1 MQYIVQ
7 SGDTLFIIAQ
17 KFNTTVDAIARANN
31 ITNINVIYV
40 GQILI
45 IPTGT
50 VPPTPTPPVPT
61 PPPTQVCPVLRRGD
75 RGEAVRR
82 LQTLLLNKGIS
93 PGPIDGIFGSNTERA
108 VRTFQ
113 SQSGLPVTGVATVA
127 TWTAL
132 GVNCTLPPGPP
143 IPPIPPM
150 PPIPPTPPQHCFFC
164 PVLRLGRVG
173 PAVRLLQ
180 TALQER
186 GFYRGPIDGDFGGRT
201 QQAVRQFQR
210 QQGLAVTGVVN
221 VATWEALGY
230 DCCEEPSPPGDSP
243 IETRVGRGIRHIL
256 YTNKRVYNRG
266 ENVDI
271 TLSKTNITNDEITL
285 RYSTS
290 QIIEITIRNAAGA
303 LVWRYSDNTQFAQF
317 TRIITIF
324 EGGTQVIREVWR
336 QVNNSGNQVPPGT
349 YTITVENLATNVSL
363 SVQIQ
368 IR

>member
-7 SGDTLFIIAQ
+7 PGDTLFTIAQ
-17 KFNTTVDAIARANN
+17 KFNTTVDVIARANN
-31 ITNINVIYV
+31 ISNINVIYV
-40 GQILI
+40 GQILT
-45 IPTGT
+45 IPTGG
-50 VPPTPTPPVPT
+50 VPPTPVPPPIPVP
-61 PPPTQVCPVLRRGD
+61 PPSQTCPVLRRGD

-82 LQTLLLNKGIS
+82 LQTLLLNRGID
-93 PGPIDGIFGSNTERA
+93 PGPIDGIFGFKTETA

-113 SQSGLPVTGVATVA
+113 SRSGLVVTGIATVQ

-132 GVNCTLPPGPP
+132 GVNCTQPPGPP
-143 IPPIPPM
+143 IPPT
-150 PPIPPTPPQHCFFC
+150 PTPPEACYFC

-173 PAVRLLQ
+173 PAVRFLQ
-180 TALQER
+180 RALQER

-210 QQGLAVTGVVN
+210 QQGLTPTGVVN
-221 VATWEALGY
+221 RATWDALGY
-230 DCCEEPSPPGDSP
+230 DCCDEPSPPTGTP
-243 IETRVGRGIRHIL
+243 IETKVGRGIRHIL
-256 YTNKRVYNRG
+256 YTNKAVYNRG

-271 TLSKTNITNDEITL
+271 TLSKTNITDDEITL

-290 QIIEITIRNAAGA
+290 QIIEITIRNASGNT
-303 LVWRYSDNTQFAQF
+303 VWKYSQNRQFAQF
-317 TRIITIF
+317 NRVITIF
-324 EGGTQVIREVWR
+324 EGGTQVISEDWS
-336 QVNNSGNQVPPGT
+336 QVNNSGNQVAPGT

>member
-7 SGDTLFIIAQ
+7 PGDTLFIIAQ

-50 VPPTPTPPVPT
+50 VPPTPTPPI
-61 PPPTQVCPVLRRGD
+61 PPSTQACPVLRRGD

-82 LQTLLLNKGIS
+82 LQNLLLNKGIS
-93 PGPIDGIFGSNTERA
+93 PGQVDGIFGIKTETA

-113 SQSGLPVTGVATVA
+113 SQSGLPVTGVVTVA

-143 IPPIPPM
+143 T
-150 PPIPPTPPQHCFFC
+150 PPIPPTPPQECFFC

-173 PAVRLLQ
+173 PSVRLLQ
-180 TALQER
+180 RALQER

-221 VATWEALGY
+221 AATWEALGY

-243 IETRVGRGIRHIL
+243 IETKVGRGIRHIL

-266 ENVDI
+266 EDVDI
-271 TLSKTNITNDEITL
+271 TLSKTNITDDEITL

-290 QIIEITIRNAAGA
+290 QIIEITIKNSAGA
-303 LVWRYSDNTQFAQF
+303 TVWRYSDNTQFAQF
-317 TRIITIF
+317 SRIITIF
-324 EGGTQVIREVWR
+324 EGGTQVIREVWK

-363 SVQIQ
+363 SVEIQ

>member
-7 SGDTLFIIAQ
+7 PGDTLFTIAQ

-40 GQILI
+40 GQILT
-45 IPTGT
+45 IPSGT
-50 VPPTPTPPVPT
+50 VPPGPT
-61 PPPTQVCPVLRRGD
+61 PPPGPPVPDTCPTLRRGD
-75 RGEAVRR
+75 QGPSVRR
-82 LQTLLLNKGIS
+82 LQNLLLNRGIN
-93 PGPIDGIFGSNTERA
+93 PGPVDGIFGFKTETA

-113 SQSGLPVTGVATVA
+113 TQSGLPVTGIATTA

-143 IPPIPPM
+143 F
-150 PPIPPTPPQHCFFC
+150 PPIPPTPPAPPQECSFC

-180 TALQER
+180 RTLQEK

-201 QQAVRQFQR
+201 ERAVRQFQR

-221 VATWEALGY
+221 GATWEALGFN
-230 DCCEEPSPPGDSP
+230 CCEEPSPPSGTP
-243 IETRVGRGIRHIL
+243 IDTKVGRGIRHIL
-256 YTNKRVYNRG
+256 FTNKRVYNRG
-266 ENVDI
+266 ENVEI
-271 TLSKTNITNDEITL
+271 TLSKTNITDDEITL

-290 QIIEITIRNAAGA
+290 QIIEITIKNAAGA
-303 LVWRYSDNTQFAQF
+303 TVWKYSDNTQFAQF
-317 TRIITIF
+317 SRVITIF

-336 QVNNSGNQVPPGT
+336 QVNNAGNQVPPGT

-363 SVQIQ
+363 TVQIQ